1 MAKWKRRTYKMPQDH
16 EWKAAP
22 GNKIFVADRGAM
34 QFEYPKDWIL
44 SFGESGSVRFFDRE
58 EADADIRLEVSLIYV
73 PPIDW
78 NGLSLARLLEDVALS
93 DDPRGL
99 TERGRF
105 HEMRR
110 ANLEATWL
118 EVGFTDAEEHRKAHS
133 RICLARGPAAYSFIT
148 MDFWAD
154 ADLAALARKVW
165 NTVLDTLKLD
175 GRNQDRLRLDGRQQ
189 PPKLSMN

>member
-1 MAKWKRRTYKMPQDH
+1 MAKWKKRTYRMPQDH

-34 QFEYPKDWIL
+34 QFEYPGDWIMD
-44 SFGESGSVRFFDRE
+44 FGESGSIKFFDRE
-58 EADADIRLEVSLIYV
+58 EVDADIRLEVSLIYV

-78 NGLSLARLLEDVALS
+78 NGLSLVRLLEDAALS
-93 DDPRGL
+93 DDPRDL

-105 HEMRR
+105 HHMKR
-110 ANLEATWL
+110 ATLEATWL

-133 RICLARGPAAYSFIT
+133 RICLARGPAAYTFIT

-154 ADLAALARKVW
+154 VAPRARKVW
-165 NTVLDTLKLD
+165 NVVLDTLKLD
-175 GRNQDRLRLDGRQQ
+175 GSNQDRLTLDGRPQ

>member
-1 MAKWKRRTYKMPQDH
+1 MAKWKRRTYRMPQDH

-34 QFEYPKDWIL
+34 QFEYPKDWIM
-44 SFGESGSVRFFDRE
+44 SFGESGSIRFFDRE

-78 NGLSLARLLEDVALS
+78 TGLSLARLLEDVALS
-93 DDPRGL
+93 DDPRNL
-99 TERGRF
+99 TERGPIPRDAA
-105 HEMRR
+105 RQPGGDV
-110 ANLEATWL
+110 
-118 EVGFTDAEEHRKAHS
+118 VGGRVHGRGGKSKGSLAYLLGQGP
-133 RICLARGPAAYSFIT
+133 CLAYSFIT

-154 ADLAALARKVW
+154 DAARARKVW

-175 GRNQDRLRLDGRQQ
+175 GRNQDRLTLDGRQQ